1 MNIAFIGGG
10 NMATALIAGLLREGL
25 APAQIRVVEVDPGR
39 LAALRREQGV
49 EGSAA
54 PDAALRGAD
63 AVVFAVKPQ
72 HMQAACTE
80 CRPWLGSGFALTI
93 AAGIPA
99 ASVAAWSGQPQVVR
113 AMPNTPALIG
123 AGITGLWAGAGLPPA
138 ARGLAERI
146 MRAAGEVV
154 WFDDEAMLDAV
165 TAISGSGPAYVFLFI
180 EALQAAAE
188 QMGMTAEQARRLSVA
203 TFRGAA
209 RASRSPYCANGSP
222 PRAARPLR
230 RWKKSRL
237 SACASASSK
246 RCSLRSRAA
255 GSWRGLTAPAIVR
268 PSAQREGRLCSD
280 RRRPPRARRSKGPRR
295 RQGRPL
301 RSASCAHT
309 RRCRP

>member
-25 APAQIRVVEVDPGR
+25 APAQIRVVEVDSGR

-54 PDAALRGAD
+54 PDASLRGTD

-209 RASRSPYCANGSP
+209 QLASQSGEPLAVLRERVTSKGGTT
-222 PRAARPLR
+222 AAALEKIASFGLR
-230 RWKKSRL
+230 ERFIEAVFAAL
-237 SACASASSK
+237 A
-246 RCSLRSRAA
+246 RSRELARTYGA
-255 GSWRGLTAPAIVR
+255 GDR
-268 PSAQREGRLCSD
+268 PS
-280 RRRPPRARRSKGPRR
+280 
-295 RQGRPL
+295 
-301 RSASCAHT
+301 
-309 RRCRP
+309 